1 MPYTM
6 GNARGSRQRA
16 SRGRALGIP
25 VDLEF
30 LTMIRS
36 WLDR

>member
-1 MPYTM
+1 MPVAGY
-6 GNARGSRQRA
+6 
-16 SRGRALGIP
+16 GILA
-25 VDLEF
+25 DLEF